1 MKVILNKDTSIYSI
15 HGTID
20 IIKTEV
26 YTVSVHEEDDPE
38 SAFGGSH
45 TLRLDSETDHWWI
58 ERGEFKKAIADG
70 TILIVNENR

>member
-20 IIKTEV
+20 IVKTEV
-26 YTVSVHEEDDPE
+26 YTVSIHEENDE
-38 SAFGGSH
+38 AEFNESH

-58 ERGEFKKAIADG
+58 ERDEFKKAIAGG